1 MTDTVK
7 YAVEPKEGLYFA
19 LRIIFAL
26 ALYLMISY
34 TLYEVFSKLDA
45 VQSAG
50 ITMVLV
56 YMGAIMLF
64 FVIQFGVMIGH
75 IKGNGIKVNAHQFP
89 EIDAVVT
96 KQTEKL
102 GMSNKPS
109 VYILQSGGVLNA
121 FAARFVGSNYIV
133 LYSDLVEAALESD
146 PHVLEFVIAHE
157 LGHIKRRHM
166 QKRLW
171 TLPAAAIPFLGAA
184 YSRACEYTCDNIGAA
199 LAPNGVKNGLQ
210 MLAAGRK
217 LFKEVNAKEMMRQN
231 YNDTGFWYWFAE
243 KVSSH
248 PHLSNRLEKQR
259 ELTLNPTPAKGQPP
273 APHVTDDHSRY
284 MPS

>member
-1 MTDTVK
+1 MTDTLK
-7 YAVEPKEGLYFA
+7 YTVEPKEGLYLS

-26 ALYLMISY
+26 AIYLIIGY
-34 TLYEVFSKLDA
+34 TLYEIFSKLDA

-50 ITMVLV
+50 FTIALV
-56 YMGAIMLF
+56 YVAAIMLF

-75 IKGNGIKVNAHQFP
+75 IKGNGVKVNAQQFP
-89 EIDAVVT
+89 KIDDVVT
-96 KQTEKL
+96 KQAEKL
-102 GMSNKPS
+102 GLSSKPS
-109 VYILQSGGVLNA
+109 VFILQSGGVLNA

-133 LYSDLVEAALESD
+133 LFSDLVEAALESD
-146 PHVLEFVIAHE
+146 PTVLDFVIAHE
-157 LGHIKRRHM
+157 LGHLKRRHM

-171 TLPAAAIPFLGAA
+171 TLPASAIPFLGAA

-210 MLAAGRK
+210 MQAAGRK
-217 LFKEVNAKEMMRQN
+217 LFKEVNAKEMIRQN
-231 YNDTGFWYWFAE
+231 YTDTGFWYWFAE

-248 PHLSNRLEKQR
+248 PHLSNRIEKQR
-259 ELTLNPTPAKGQPP
+259 ELTLIPAPAKGQPP
-273 APHVTDDHSRY
+273 APHITDDHSRY